1 MKVWMVFPIAVM
13 VLAAESTPA
22 AKKAAKPK
30 PAPAAA
36 VKITKIPEGAVQIDS
51 TSYRYTTPDGKSQL
65 YKKSPFGIMKVD
77 EQATPAAITDPS
89 AITDH
94 AAVTDHANDGV
105 KATVDGDTIH
115 FERPSPFGTF
125 RWQKKISELSE
136 EERAL
141 WQAQSSRGV
150 PAQD

>member
-51 TSYRYTTPDGKSQL
+51 TSYRYTAPDGKSQL
-65 YKKSPFGIMKVD
+65 YKKSPFGIMKID
-77 EQATPAAITDPS
+77 EQATPPAV
-89 AITDH
+89 TDH
-94 AAVTDHANDGV
+94 AAITDHANDGV
-105 KATVDGDTIH
+105 KATADGDTIH